1 MNNINYCGGVFM
13 KHILGK
19 LRRAVQDF
27 NMIQDGDKIAV
38 GLSGGKDSTLLLYAL
53 SLYSKFSPQKFEV
66 CAITINLGF
75 KEVDY
80 TPLKEFCSKLNVEYN
95 IIDTN
100 ISEIVFNIRKEKNP
114 CSLCANL
121 RRGALNNNAKALG
134 CNKVA
139 LGHHSNDAEET
150 LLMSLLYE
158 GRIST
163 FSPVTYL
170 ARKDIY
176 IIRPFVYIREKDIIG
191 ACRKNNIP
199 IVENPCPANGYTSR
213 QYIKELI
220 KKIKKDVPE
229 AESNI
234 FGAIMN
240 IDELNI
246 WDKEQ
251 ISKICKK

>member
-1 MNNINYCGGVFM
+1 MLF
-13 KHILGK
+13 
-19 LRRAVQDF
+19 R
-27 NMIQDGDKIAV
+27 
-38 GLSGGKDSTLLLYAL
+38 S
-53 SLYSKFSPQKFEV
+53 
-66 CAITINLGF
+66 
-75 KEVDY
+75 
-80 TPLKEFCSKLNVEYN
+80 
-95 IIDTN
+95 
-100 ISEIVFNIRKEKNP
+100 
-114 CSLCANL
+114 
-121 RRGALNNNAKALG
+121 
-134 CNKVA
+134 
-139 LGHHSNDAEET
+139 GHHSNDAEET